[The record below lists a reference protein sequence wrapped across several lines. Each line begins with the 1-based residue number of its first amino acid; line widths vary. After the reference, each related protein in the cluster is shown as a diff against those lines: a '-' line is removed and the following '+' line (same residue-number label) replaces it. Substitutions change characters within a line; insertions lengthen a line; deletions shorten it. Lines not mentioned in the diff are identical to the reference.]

1 MRYPVNEIYIA
12 NKFSSTHRG
21 IDLGFFDDYNQPV
34 YSANSGK
41 VISIQKQATGGN
53 VIHIRHT
60 KQGMQLLPFVS
71 EYAHLKT
78 GSICVK
84 VGDYVKQGQQ
94 IALMGNTGKVSG
106 YHLHYGLYSG
116 TSIDYKVD
124 KWLNPVKYLCV
135 YKGQQVYEGT
145 KKLYSLNYTK
155 IARGIPKTEI
165 GEAMYIRHNNKEIVG
180 KIYNG
185 DEVEYFGTKR
195 CLPSLTKLAVVNNLL
210 EYTSLNKYLY
220 DS

>member
-1 MRYPVNEIYIA
+1 MRYPTNDIYISQR
-12 NKFSSTHRG
+12 FSKTHRG
-21 IDLGFFDDYNQPV
+21 IDLGYFDNPNQPI
-34 YSANSGK
+34 YSVTSGK
-41 VISIQKQATGGN
+41 VISIEKQTTGGN

-60 KQGMQLLPFVS
+60 KNGMQLLPYVS

-124 KWLNPVKYLCV
+124 RWLDPVKYLCV
-135 YKGQQVYEGT
+135 YKNQSVYEGT

-155 IARGIPKTEI
+155 IARGIPDSEI
-165 GEAMYIRHNNKEIVG
+165 GHAMYVRHKNKEIVG
-180 KIYNG
+180 RIYNG

-195 CLPSLTKLAVVNNLL
+195 YLPKLTKLAIVDALL
-210 EYTSLNKYLY
+210 EYTSVDKYLY